1 MSLRV
6 TFSPDFEASALGQR
20 YREALAALY
29 ERLRAVYAAR
39 NTSSAYANSD
49 GFINAAYDD
58 VIHEQ
63 IKACVAQKDT
73 LSVDTLV
80 VVGIGGSS
88 LGTRALCELFH
99 AKYAKKLRIIFAE
112 SFDPVQ
118 WVQEVGCDP
127 QRTLVNVVSKSGNTL
142 ETVVLLER
150 WLAVL
155 QKQHGN
161 RAADFIVVTTDVGS
175 PLDTW
180 AQKFGCAVL
189 HIPGAVGGRWS
200 VLSPVALFAAAM
212 AGLSINDLCAGA
224 RLCVDEYMQDWLNH
238 DSFLTASFVAEQLR
252 KGNFL
257 WDLFLFGAPLNAL
270 GLWQRQLIGE
280 SLGKRYRAP
289 FTNNLVPTV
298 SVGTSD
304 LHSIVQLY
312 LGGVIAQQ
320 TTFITIAQWESSEHC
335 HATTQLL
342 PMVNGKS
349 YAQLLEILFESVC
362 LAYEQQGKPY
372 VHVALDCY
380 DVQSVGY
387 YLQMC
392 MIQTVL
398 LAEIVGVNAYDQP
411 QVELYKKQA
420 RRLLAQ

>member
-6 TFSPDFEASALGQR
+6 TFSPDFEAAGFGQR
-20 YREALAALY
+20 YTEMLAPCY
-29 ERLRAVYAAR
+29 DRLQTVYGVR

-49 GFINAAYDD
+49 GFINVAYDD
-58 VIHEQ
+58 AIHEQ
-63 IKACVAQKDT
+63 IKTCVAQKRKLPIDT
-73 LSVDTLV
+73 LII
-80 VVGIGGSS
+80 VGIGGSS
-88 LGTRALCELFH
+88 LGARALCELFH
-99 AKYAKKLRIIFAE
+99 ANYAQKLRIIFAE

-118 WVQEVGCDP
+118 WVQEVGCAP
-127 QRTLVNVVSKSGNTL
+127 ERTLVNVVSKSGNTL

-155 QKQHGN
+155 QKQHRE
-161 RAADFIVVTTDVGS
+161 RAADFLVVTTDFGS

-189 HIPGAVGGRWS
+189 HIPGSIGGRWS
-200 VLSPVALFAAAM
+200 VLSPVALLAVAM
-212 AGLSINDLCAGA
+212 AGLDIDDLCAGA
-224 RLCVDEYMQDWLNH
+224 RLCVDEYMRDWQH
-238 DSFLTASFVAEQLR
+238 HGSFLTACFVAEQLR
-252 KGNFL
+252 RGNFL
-257 WDLFLFGAPLNAL
+257 WDLFVFGAPLNAL

-289 FTNNLVPTV
+289 FTTNLVPTV

-320 TTFITIAQWESSEHC
+320 TTFVTIAQWEPSEQC
-335 HATTQLL
+335 HATTHLL
-342 PMVNGKS
+342 PAINGKS
-349 YAQLLEILFESVC
+349 YAQLLAILFESVRF
-362 LAYEQQGKPY
+362 AYEQQGKPY
-372 VHVALDCY
+372 VHIALDHC

-411 QVELYKKQA
+411 QVELYKAQA